1 MDDFNEQG
9 TEIFSHHGVI
19 LRSVNAK
26 EGDDG
31 FCNGTLSIVQYSF
44 GKCIEWKPI
53 EVSEVS
59 DCPEQDW
66 SLVTTVGQRARTFST
81 NSGPSVSRIIR
92 NPFHHRRHRSR
103 RHHHKR
109 FYQFDNH
116 IGSYDGQTRLKPV
129 RIEIRELKAYQVK
142 KHGRYLVLM
151 QADGSSLNAFHFQY
165 GNADCFVS
173 AMRAI
178 VRTRRSARDRN
189 LYIVLAERNE
199 AESLN
204 HSFAELNLFSEAP
217 TDVVWKFM
225 SNLKHRPYETTM
237 ETFSKLT
244 DVFLYKHP
252 EQRPEDEVVD
262 LLNRSLSS
270 GEMLSGVVEGEEDY
284 QMIPSLPPRPT
295 ITRGPPLTAEQWAQ
309 AKDEEGVITDPDW
322 VKDKVFRGGIS
333 PSLRHDVWKYLL
345 GYYPWHA
352 TTAEL
357 RELRK
362 QKVEEYFRMK
372 LQWRSMSMGQEERF
386 SDYRDRKSLIEKDVN
401 RTDRTHPFFE
411 GENNSNL
418 ALLYDI
424 LMTYV
429 MYNFDL
435 GYVQGMSDLL
445 SPILILLSNEVDAFW
460 CFVGLMDRV
469 YRNFDMDQAGMKK
482 QLSQLHSLLG
492 AAEPELAGYL
502 DRHDSGNMFFCF
514 RWLLVL
520 FKREFTYDDI
530 LVLWETIFTDLP
542 CPNFHLLLCVAIL
555 DCEKDILIENKYQFN
570 EILKHVNDLSMK
582 IDLEEIVCRAESIY
596 HQLAATKE
604 LPRNVKRTIGLA
616 PPSSSGDSTEDEAEL
631 SEHDCETVHIQDTTE
646 CT

>member
-19 LRSVNAK
+19 LRSPNARD
-26 EGDDG
+26 GDDSY
-31 FCNGTLSIVQYSF
+31 CNGTLSIVQYSF

-81 NSGPSVSRIIR
+81 NSG
-92 NPFHHRRHRSR
+92 
-103 RHHHKR
+103 
-109 FYQFDNH
+109 
-116 IGSYDGQTRLKPV
+116 SYDGQTRLQPL
-129 RIEIRELKAYQVK
+129 RIEVRELKSYKVK

-151 QADGSSLNAFHFQY
+151 QSDGTSHNAFYFQY
-165 GNADCFVS
+165 GNADCFVN

-178 VRTRRSARDRN
+178 VRTRRSTRDRN
-189 LYIVLAERNE
+189 FYIVIEERNE
-199 AESLN
+199 IQSLN
-204 HSFAELNLFSEAP
+204 TSFAELNLFPENP
-217 TDVVWKFM
+217 TDVVWKFV

-244 DVFLYKHP
+244 DVFLYKPP
-252 EQRPEDEVVD
+252 EQRPEDEVAD

-270 GEMLSGVVEGEEDY
+270 GEMLNGCAEGEDDY
-284 QMIPSLPPRPT
+284 QMIPSLPPRLLV
-295 ITRGPPLTAEQWAQ
+295 TRGSPLTAEQWAK
-309 AKDEEGVITDPDW
+309 AMDERGAVVDPEE
-322 VKDKVFRGGIS
+322 VKRIVFKGGIS
-333 PSLRHDVWKYLL
+333 PPLRHVVWKYLL

-357 RELRK
+357 QELRK

-372 LQWRSMSMGQEERF
+372 LQWRSMSAGQEERF
-386 SDYRDRKSLIEKDVN
+386 ADFRDRKSLIEKDVN

-411 GENNSNL
+411 GENNANL
-418 ALLYDI
+418 TLLYDI

-469 YRNFDMDQAGMKK
+469 FRNFDMDQAGMKK
-482 QLSQLHSLLG
+482 QLSQLHGLLG

-520 FKREFTYDDI
+520 FKREFSHEDI
-530 LVLWETIFTDLP
+530 LVLWESIFTDLP
-542 CPNFHLLLCVAIL
+542 CPNFHLLLCAAIL

-582 IDLEEIVCRAESIY
+582 IDLEEILCRAESIY
-596 HQLAATKE
+596 HQLAATRE
-604 LPRNVKRTIGLA
+604 LPTSVKRIIGLA
-616 PPSSSGDSTEDEAEL
+616 PPSSDGDSTEDEAEMD
-631 SEHDCETVHIQDTTE
+631 HDCETVHIQDTTD